1 MAVMNPSS
9 WAIAV
14 LLKRCRAA
22 VLFCIAGAAIYVSA
36 SEGTN
41 AGTNA
46 ASSSMILDLGTV
58 SHHVKVTPEYTQ
70 AVLTAVLPYF
80 SEVAKKLDLPV
91 PQPITQADVAGFH
104 VLPFE
109 ELTASMLLKNKW
121 VFNFGFGYVRD
132 FSSPNSYY
140 NLQNPDE
147 IPKYYGQVKV
157 DRNEAIKLAR
167 VH

>member
-46 ASSSMILDLGTV
+46 DSSGMILDLGTV

-91 PQPITQADVAGFH
+91 PSQSRKGCCGFH

-109 ELTASMLLKNKW
+109 ESTVSMLLKNRW
-121 VFNFGFGYVRD
+121 VFNFGFVNVRD
-132 FSSPNSYY
+132 FSKPNSYY
-140 NLQNPDE
+140 HFKP
-147 IPKYYGQVKV
+147 
-157 DRNEAIKLAR
+157 
-167 VH
+167 